1 VGTVP
6 VSAPNTTC
14 EGVRSPRPA
23 QEALLNPVEL
33 PTAEVAVEELLERSS
48 ERGYVLLSELQELYV
63 PELHGSTWIDDA
75 VTTARDQGVQLID
88 DVADD
93 APEALIDHSAALTTD
108 LVRQYLNDAG
118 RHALLTKEDEADLA
132 KRYQAG
138 LAADEMLK
146 AKDRTRS
153 KKARLRVISRDGEK
167 AKERMVQANL
177 RLVVPQA
184 RKFSGRDLDFI
195 ELIQEGNL
203 GLLRA
208 VEKFDHTKGYK
219 FSTYAVWWIRQAL
232 QRGVASKGRTIRVPA
247 HVWELYGKLRSA
259 ELRLRQAKG
268 GDPTEEEIAEE
279 VGLTPQRV
287 REVRDAMQELVSLD
301 RPIGEDGDAT
311 MGDLIADTGVVDPA
325 ETALE
330 GDAMAQI
337 EAALDALDEREKL
350 ILVLRFGLGGEEPQ
364 TLEEIG
370 AHFGLTRERIRQMQ
384 NRALAKLRH
393 PSRAHNLSGLLD
405 VLDRAA

>member
-1 VGTVP
+1 M
-6 VSAPNTTC
+6 
-14 EGVRSPRPA
+14 
-23 QEALLNPVEL
+23 NPTDL

-48 ERGYVLLSELQELYV
+48 ERGYVLLSELQELHV
-63 PELHGSTWIDDA
+63 PELQGDTWVDDVIA
-75 VTTARDQGVQLID
+75 GARQQGVEVVD

-93 APEALIDHSAALTTD
+93 APEDVVDHTAALTTD

-132 KRYQAG
+132 NRYQAG
-138 LAADEMLK
+138 LSAHHLLAAR
-146 AKDRTRS
+146 KDLTRRR
-153 KKARLRVISRDGEK
+153 KARLKLVSRDGAR

-259 ELRLRQAKG
+259 ELRLRQSKG
-268 GDPTEEEIAEE
+268 ADPTETEVADE
-279 VGLTPQRV
+279 VGLTAQRV

-311 MGDLIADTGVVDPA
+311 MGDLIADAGVIDPA

-330 GDAMAQI
+330 GDALGQI
-337 EAALDALDEREKL
+337 ETALSELEARERL
-350 ILVLRFGLGGEEPQ
+350 ILVLRFGLHGQEPQ

-393 PSRAHNLSGLLD
+393 PSRAHNLAGLLD
-405 VLDRAA
+405 VLDRVAA

>member
-1 VGTVP
+1 V
-6 VSAPNTTC
+6 
-14 EGVRSPRPA
+14 
-23 QEALLNPVEL
+23 NPTDL

-48 ERGYVLLSELQELYV
+48 ERGYVLLSELQELHV
-63 PELHGSTWIDDA
+63 PELHGDTWVEDA
-75 VTTARDQGVQLID
+75 ISEARTQELQVID

-93 APEALIDHSAALTTD
+93 APEDVVDHSAAVTTD

-118 RHALLTKEDEADLA
+118 RHELLDKESEADLA

-138 LAADEMLK
+138 MAADHLMATLELT
-146 AKDRTRS
+146 RTR
-153 KKARLRVISRDGEK
+153 KARLRMVSRDGAR
-167 AKERMVQANL
+167 AKETMVQANL

-259 ELRLRQAKG
+259 ELRLRQQKG
-268 GDPTEEEIAEE
+268 GDPTEEEVAEE
-279 VGLTPQRV
+279 VGLTAQRV

-311 MGDLIADTGVVDPA
+311 MGDLIPDLGVVDPA
-325 ETALE
+325 DTALE
-330 GDAMAQI
+330 GDALSQI
-337 EAALDALDEREKL
+337 DAALSELEDRERL
-350 ILVLRFGLGGEEPQ
+350 ILVLRFGLHGQEPQ
-364 TLEEIG
+364 TLEQIG
-370 AHFGLTRERIRQMQ
+370 EHFGLTRERIRQMQ

-405 VLDRAA
+405 VLDRVAA